1 MLFAKIKQH
10 YEAVVAVCCFLILF
24 TNVGLPSTSFSV
36 YQPYLVD
43 LPGVGH
49 SGGSIIVSVRT
60 FVSLLAMLV
69 VGRYYDLVDCRI
81 GAFLATLSVSAGF
94 ALYSFAGSNLQ
105 HAVRRLGANGPGL
118 RLRRHDRLD
127 HADQPL
133 VPSERG
139 HRGRRRRGGARGGSH
154 HHPKCSGGAHRRFRP
169 ANRVQAEA
177 ALALAIG
184 VTVFALLRNDP
195 RDMSLTPYE
204 EVRRR

>member
-81 GAFLATLSVSAGF
+81 GAFLATLCVSAGF
-94 ALYSFAGSNLQ
+94 ALYSFAGSNFSMLC
-105 HAVRRLGANGPGL
+105 GASALTGPGL

-133 VPSERG
+133 VPS
-139 HRGRRRRGGARGGSH
+139 
-154 HHPKCSGGAHRRFRP
+154 
-169 ANRVQAEA
+169 
-177 ALALAIG
+177 
-184 VTVFALLRNDP
+184 
-195 RDMSLTPYE
+195 
-204 EVRRR
+204 